1 MSATSRFR
9 NRYLSLRE
17 TPVGEAVETVCLAV
31 VLSFIL
37 RLFILQAFYIP
48 SRSMETTL
56 APFDHIVADKFLC
69 RLFRP
74 SRGAI
79 VIFDLAARE
88 DAGYPWNPAAS
99 PARAEAPEQSGLLAE
114 MLDHDASER
123 REYVKRV
130 IGRGGDRIAFEK
142 GQLLINGAA
151 THEPYLASGA
161 PSGQIGE
168 EFALRV
174 PGRRVSRSNDGILI
188 DGRPL
193 AVALPSWIPP
203 TAVEDLS
210 PANFCALRDGV
221 IGIRRIVVPDGYLY
235 LLGDNRLESADSRY
249 FGLVPETAVKGRA
262 LMTYWPPRRLR
273 LL

>member
-1 MSATSRFR
+1 M
-9 NRYLSLRE
+9 RE
-17 TPVGEAVETVCLAV
+17 TPVGEAVETVLLAV

-56 APFDHIVADKFLC
+56 EPFDHIVAEKFLC

-74 SRGAI
+74 GRGSI

-88 DAGYPWNPAAS
+88 EAGHPWNPAAS
-99 PARAEAPEQSGLLAE
+99 PAHAEAPENSALLAE
-114 MLDHDASER
+114 RPDHDATAR

-130 IGRGGDRIAFEK
+130 IGRGGDRISFEN
-142 GQLLINGAA
+142 GQLFINGAA
-151 THEPYLASGA
+151 ANEPYLAEGS
-161 PSGQIGE
+161 PSGQIGD
-168 EFALRV
+168 EFALRF
-174 PGRRVSRSNDGILI
+174 PGRRVSRSKNEILI
-188 DGRPL
+188 DNKPL
-193 AVALPSWIPP
+193 VEALPSWIPL
-203 TAVEDLS
+203 TAIEDRS
-210 PANFCALRDGV
+210 VANFFVLRDGV

-249 FGLVPETAVKGRA
+249 FGLVPESAVKGRA